1 MIKRMSRTPSKGGQ
15 SRKAIKELPQLPADR
30 NENTKV
36 HINTKIIK
44 YRNTKCRNTTNKM
57 KKKSRSEP

>member
-36 HINTKIIK
+36 HKYKNNKIQK
-44 YRNTKCRNTTNKM
+44 YKMQKYNK
-57 KKKSRSEP
+57 